1 MLPVKIFKIFAIL
14 VGLVLLSAAGV
25 LGWYLYTKQPVRD
38 GTLRI
43 KSLQAKVEVNFDT
56 RGVPHIRAHSELAMY
71 RVLGY
76 VHAQDRLFQMEMLRR
91 LARGE
96 LAEVLG
102 PDLLPS
108 DKLFRTLG
116 LRQRAEQ
123 FVLQADRS
131 SPAFQAL
138 LAYVD
143 GINHSIANHPVPL
156 EFDALGIPKR
166 AFSVQ
171 DCFAVMGYMAYA
183 SASALKTEPVL
194 TYIRDQLGAQYLDI
208 FDLQW
213 QALNVLEDDTL
224 AQLNWNALSRL
235 AQASHHPLQQAGLP
249 LIEGSNALVFSGNLT
264 ASRKP
269 ILAGDPHHSYSVP
282 GIWYEAHLSH
292 SRFHLYGYFHAL
304 NPMALLGHN
313 YDFGWTT
320 TLLHNDDMDL
330 VAETV
335 NPNNRNQVWYQGQWV
350 DLQSRVETILVKNQD
365 SQRITVR
372 TSPHGPIVTDAF
384 AEHLEGVVSKT
395 PVSLWW
401 VFLQSDNPLLQGLY
415 ELNRA
420 DTLAKAR
427 NAASKIEAP
436 GMNILWANEAGDIG
450 WWATG
455 KMPQRPAG
463 VHPSFI
469 LNAAKGEAD
478 KPGYYYFGFN
488 PQEENPPRGFILS
501 ANQQPHPPSG
511 VPVPGYY
518 SPPYRA
524 RALHSLI
531 QETQQPWTPATVQAL
546 QLHDKSTFAP
556 RLMRPLLLQLRAVVT
571 DPNDAAFL
579 ELFEK
584 WEGEF
589 STDMVQPTLFSQL
602 LYELAYAAFADELG
616 DAQFNNLLHTRLMDN
631 VLLKLVENPQ
641 SPWWDDVTTS
651 TTEKHL
657 DTVRIAWGRSMAH
670 LQKLHGSS
678 LLDWRWGKNHTLT
691 HSHMLSG
698 QKYWG
703 WLLDIGP
710 FSVAGGRETP
720 LQMAYTPGKS
730 PWAVTFGP
738 SSRRIVDFDDA
749 GKAIGIQALGQ
760 SGVPFNRHYQD
771 QAAMMAKSIYAP
783 LLLDD
788 ADITKNTR
796 STLLFL
802 PSY

>member
-1 MLPVKIFKIFAIL
+1 MLPVKILKIFVVL
-14 VGLVLLSAAGV
+14 VGFILLLCACV
-25 LGWYLYTKQPVRD
+25 LGWYLYTKQPVRN
-38 GTLRI
+38 GFLPL
-43 KSLQAKVEVNFDT
+43 KSLQAKVEVDFDN
-56 RGVPHIRAHSELAMY
+56 RGVPHIRAHSELDMY

-96 LAEVLG
+96 LAEILG
-102 PDLLPS
+102 SELLPS

-123 FVLQADRS
+123 FVQQADRS

-143 GINHSIANHPVPL
+143 GINHGIVNNPAPL
-156 EFDALGIPKR
+156 EFDVLDIPKR
-166 AFSVQ
+166 AFSAQ
-171 DCFAVMGYMAYA
+171 DCFAVMGYLAYA

-194 TYIRDQLGAQYLDI
+194 TFIRDKLGPAYLDI
-208 FDLQW
+208 FNLKW
-213 QALNVLEDDTL
+213 QPLNVLEDDSL
-224 AQLNWNALSRL
+224 AQLDWGAL
-235 AQASHHPLQQAGLP
+235 AQLAQTSHAPLQQAGLP

-269 ILAGDPHHSYSVP
+269 ILAGDPHHSYTAP

-292 SRFHLYGYFHAL
+292 SRFHLYGFFQAL

-335 NPNNRNQVWYQGQWV
+335 NPQNRNQTWYQGQWV
-350 DLQSRVETILVKNQD
+350 NLQSRVETIAVKND
-365 SQRITVR
+365 EPVRITVR
-372 TSPHGPIVTDAF
+372 STPHGPIVTDIF
-384 AEHLEGVVSKT
+384 AKDLEGVHDRT
-395 PVSLWW
+395 PVALWW
-401 VFLQSDNPLLQGLY
+401 VFLQSENPILQGLY

-420 DTLAKAR
+420 DTLQKAR
-427 NAASKIEAP
+427 NAASKIDAP
-436 GMNILWANEAGDIG
+436 GMNILWANEQGDIG
-450 WWATG
+450 WWAAG
-455 KMPQRPAG
+455 KMVQRPPG
-463 VHPSFI
+463 VQPSFI
-469 LNAAKGEAD
+469 LNAAKGEAE

-488 PQEENPPRGFILS
+488 PQEENPLRGYILS

-524 RALHSLI
+524 RALQSLI
-531 QETQQPWTPATVQAL
+531 QKTEQPWTMATVQAL
-546 QLHDKSTFAP
+546 QLHNKSVFAP
-556 RLMRPLLLQLRAVVT
+556 RIMRPLLQHLRAVVT
-571 DPNDAAFL
+571 DPQDAAFL

-584 WEGEF
+584 WEGDF
-589 STDMVQPTLFSQL
+589 STDMVQPTLHSQL
-602 LYELAYAAFADELG
+602 MYELAYAAFADELG
-616 DAQFNNLLHTRLMDN
+616 ETQFDNLLHTRLLESA
-631 VLLKLVENPQ
+631 LLQLVENPQ

-657 DTVRIAWGRSMAH
+657 DTVRIAWSRSMAH
-670 LQKLHGSS
+670 LQELHGTS
-678 LLDWRWGKNHTLT
+678 LLDWRWGKNLSLT
-691 HSHMLSG
+691 HNHILSN

-703 WLLDIGP
+703 RLLDVGP

-720 LQMAYTPGKS
+720 LQMAYTLGKA
-730 PWAVTFGP
+730 PWKVALGP

-749 GKAIGIQALGQ
+749 GKAIGIQSLGQ

-771 QAAMMAKSIYAP
+771 QAAMLAKSIYAP

-788 ADITKNTR
+788 ADIKQNTR
-796 STLLFL
+796 SNLVFL